1 MSNLTFELPL
11 TRIIALVEQWL
22 ADPSSV
28 GYAALLAN
36 RDIAHTECSRA
47 RSEAMKEVT
56 QHAFLAADL
65 AECSAHANL
74 MSSSDYAA
82 KFAKS
87 AEQYVADFHKL
98 LKEAK
103 NAEIQ

>member
-22 ADPSSV
+22 
-28 GYAALLAN
+28 
-36 RDIAHTECSRA
+36 
-47 RSEAMKEVT
+47 
-56 QHAFLAADL
+56 
-65 AECSAHANL
+65 AHANL